1 MTMRTTMIGP
11 RRFTTLSALL
21 LGATLAGCGDQK
33 PTPADTTPP
42 TVPTSLQATEVSV
55 SSVSLSWTASTD
67 DRKLL
72 TYEVYQDGTL
82 VKEAIS
88 ATSATI
94 SGLTPSTTYSFTVKA
109 RDAAKNAS
117 PSSAPLS
124 VTTSKPPDTTPPT
137 VPTDLHA
144 AGVGDTVVS
153 LTWTAST
160 DDGATVIYDVYQ
172 DGILVQSVIDTAA
185 AVISGLKFNTTYAFT
200 VKARDAASNVSAASE
215 PLSVTTT
222 NGPDTTPP
230 TVPADLRAV
239 GVSDTLVI
247 LAWAASADDRNLVI
261 YDVYQNDLLV
271 RTVVGTT
278 TVTLSGLTPKTAY
291 AFTVKARDA
300 VNNIS
305 EASAPLSVTTSA
317 SNFNLAITKIG
328 SGTLSP
334 QRGTYSCAPGT
345 LVTVAATPAAGYS
358 FAGWSGAATG
368 TTSPVTVTVDA
379 SKTLTATFTLTNPD
393 RGVSINVGGPAVG
406 NFLADIYS
414 SGGATYTNRNTI
426 DTSSIPDPVPP
437 DVIFQSERYNDS
449 TYTIPNRAPGSAQV
463 VTLYFAETYLSSA
476 GQRTFDVIINGATA
490 LSGFDIFA
498 AAGAANKGV
507 SRTFNTNAD
516 SSGQVVIQFAK
527 NGGKDNP
534 KVCGITVVGDTAVTY
549 PLTVSKSGTGAGT
562 VSGAG
567 IDCGSTCSAGFPSG
581 ASVTLTATP
590 GQDGSTFG
598 GWSGACSG
606 AGACTVSM
614 TAATT
619 VTATFT
625 NSTPPSYLVSMVQS
639 SQAQATDITTAEVA
653 DLVSSAITQA
663 GGLDF
668 IHDGQTVVLKPN
680 LLTPYT
686 DGGST
691 RADQAVNGIDTDW
704 RVTKAVAD
712 LVRARNP
719 NGKILVMEGSVAP
732 TATAFSILGYTT
744 ANFGSSVD
752 EFIAVEGSSCNDTST
767 SALVQRTALSGK
779 TYWVNSRYANADVVI
794 SLPAMKTHLMA
805 GVTGA
810 VKNLGI
816 GMTPVGKYSA
826 GNASTDCTRGQTA
839 AYIDHSSAEALGQF
853 IRDYFSV
860 RPADFVVMDAL
871 QGLEHGPLP
880 YWDNS
885 GTYDY
890 KPSRKNMR
898 LILAGRNAVA
908 VDTIASLVMKCDPR
922 KVPYLTKLEADGL
935 GTADVSKIT
944 VVGKQVSEVARA
956 FAGKLT
962 NICPGPSTL
971 TITASGSGTTNP
983 APGTYP
989 YEPGTPVTV
998 TATPGAGATFQGWSG
1013 ASTDTASSI
1022 TVTVDGNKTLNATF
1036 LGVATRTGGAC
1047 QVGQFYPA
1055 PALTGSASLIY
1066 APSGSVASGTFEGP
1080 VWLAASSTLLF
1091 SDLSFTGAVNPSQ
1104 LFMLQ
1109 QPNTVTSL
1117 LADAGVNGMAV
1128 DGSGTVYAASH
1139 AVQGI
1144 VRFDSTAGTFTT
1156 VVDNIGGK
1164 KFNSPNDLVVRS
1176 DGTIY
1181 FTDPDFQLG
1190 SRTSATGVKGVYRV
1204 SPSGTVLLIDG
1215 TFGEPNGIT
1224 LSPDEQVLYVADYS
1238 ANVVRAF
1245 NVAADGSTKDRRD
1258 WASVPS
1264 PDGFAVDCLGNL
1276 YVASGSQGTV
1286 EVFTPSGIKLGS
1298 IPVSASVSNLAF
1310 GGANGQSLF
1319 VTAGKALYLFD
1330 LNLPGYN
1337 Y

>member
-1 MTMRTTMIGP
+1 M
-11 RRFTTLSALL
+11 
-21 LGATLAGCGDQK
+21 
-33 PTPADTTPP
+33 
-42 TVPTSLQATEVSV
+42 
-55 SSVSLSWTASTD
+55 
-67 DRKLL
+67 
-72 TYEVYQDGTL
+72 
-82 VKEAIS
+82 
-88 ATSATI
+88 
-94 SGLTPSTTYSFTVKA
+94 
-109 RDAAKNAS
+109 
-117 PSSAPLS
+117 
-124 VTTSKPPDTTPPT
+124 
-137 VPTDLHA
+137 
-144 AGVGDTVVS
+144 
-153 LTWTAST
+153 
-160 DDGATVIYDVYQ
+160 
-172 DGILVQSVIDTAA
+172 
-185 AVISGLKFNTTYAFT
+185 
-200 VKARDAASNVSAASE
+200 
-215 PLSVTTT
+215 
-222 NGPDTTPP
+222 
-230 TVPADLRAV
+230 
-239 GVSDTLVI
+239 
-247 LAWAASADDRNLVI
+247 
-261 YDVYQNDLLV
+261 
-271 RTVVGTT
+271 
-278 TVTLSGLTPKTAY
+278 
-291 AFTVKARDA
+291 
-300 VNNIS
+300 
-305 EASAPLSVTTSA
+305 
-317 SNFNLAITKIG
+317 
-328 SGTLSP
+328 
-334 QRGTYSCAPGT
+334 
-345 LVTVAATPAAGYS
+345 
-358 FAGWSGAATG
+358 
-368 TTSPVTVTVDA
+368 
-379 SKTLTATFTLTNPD
+379 
-393 RGVSINVGGPAVG
+393 
-406 NFLADIYS
+406 
-414 SGGATYTNRNTI
+414 
-426 DTSSIPDPVPP
+426 
-437 DVIFQSERYNDS
+437 
-449 TYTIPNRAPGSAQV
+449 
-463 VTLYFAETYLSSA
+463 
-476 GQRTFDVIINGATA
+476 
-490 LSGFDIFA
+490 
-498 AAGAANKGV
+498 
-507 SRTFNTNAD
+507 
-516 SSGQVVIQFAK
+516 
-527 NGGKDNP
+527 
-534 KVCGITVVGDTAVTY
+534 
-549 PLTVSKSGTGAGT
+549 
-562 VSGAG
+562 AG
-567 IDCGSTCSAGFPSG
+567 I
-581 ASVTLTATP
+581 
-590 GQDGSTFG
+590 
-598 GWSGACSG
+598 
-606 AGACTVSM
+606 
-614 TAATT
+614 
-619 VTATFT
+619 
-625 NSTPPSYLVSMVQS
+625 
-639 SQAQATDITTAEVA
+639 
-653 DLVSSAITQA
+653 
-663 GGLDF
+663 
-668 IHDGQTVVLKPN
+668 
-680 LLTPYT
+680 
-686 DGGST
+686 
-691 RADQAVNGIDTDW
+691 
-704 RVTKAVAD
+704 
-712 LVRARNP
+712 
-719 NGKILVMEGSVAP
+719 
-732 TATAFSILGYTT
+732 
-744 ANFGSSVD
+744 
-752 EFIAVEGSSCNDTST
+752 
-767 SALVQRTALSGK
+767 
-779 TYWVNSRYANADVVI
+779 
-794 SLPAMKTHLMA
+794 
-805 GVTGA
+805 TGA